1 MDTNISSWILEFLL
15 RQPIDDWIP
24 CTFISLLP
32 QPDSDLRLKKTILL
46 RRISSL
52 LSKTSISESILKTL
66 EIMEEIHHMSGTET
80 HDSMRRAYS
89 SVAVECAAKFLRE
102 EPEDYSSFADAV
114 NRVWKGKIGVM
125 RRWGGGVGLVSD
137 GLWDLEKEML
147 AAVENPAVRRKL
159 RGRESRKEALDAV
172 RAFLEEAED
181 ELGPSFLEFA
191 AEALLGK
198 GEVGK
203 NTILVENL
211 KDGRVGKRGAVG
223 LSEDDALDAEKGDF
237 EGTRKKCKL
246 PLWIKDVRK
255 GSLHPS
261 EMDAS
266 VSVPSR
272 DPSIATMGK
281 VGTARVQNKF
291 DILPSSEVSKAQEAL
306 KSSSVDLQTVVEDPL
321 PDALEI
327 ATGILSNMGQA
338 NQKES
343 ENNKNQ
349 LDVDTNNASVEKHI
363 DDNCMGDAGN
373 GKQNAGKCDGKSWPG
388 FMARNRTAHTYEWD
402 DDSIESPSDASPN
415 GSRKLCLP
423 SPERKAISPLKKH
436 DMNIT
441 NFTRRRKIK
450 KWSLEEE
457 ELLREAVKEY
467 GTGNWKPILK
477 RYSDKFEERTAI
489 DLKDKWRN
497 MTRYSSY

>member
-1 MDTNISSWILEFLL
+1 M
-15 RQPIDDWIP
+15 
-24 CTFISLLP
+24 C
-32 QPDSDLRLKKTILL
+32 
-46 RRISSL
+46 
-52 LSKTSISESILKTL
+52 
-66 EIMEEIHHMSGTET
+66 
-80 HDSMRRAYS
+80 
-89 SVAVECAAKFLRE
+89 
-102 EPEDYSSFADAV
+102 
-114 NRVWKGKIGVM
+114 
-125 RRWGGGVGLVSD
+125 
-137 GLWDLEKEML
+137 
-147 AAVENPAVRRKL
+147 
-159 RGRESRKEALDAV
+159 
-172 RAFLEEAED
+172 
-181 ELGPSFLEFA
+181 
-191 AEALLGK
+191 
-198 GEVGK
+198 
-203 NTILVENL
+203 
-211 KDGRVGKRGAVG
+211 
-223 LSEDDALDAEKGDF
+223 
-237 EGTRKKCKL
+237 
-246 PLWIKDVRK
+246 K